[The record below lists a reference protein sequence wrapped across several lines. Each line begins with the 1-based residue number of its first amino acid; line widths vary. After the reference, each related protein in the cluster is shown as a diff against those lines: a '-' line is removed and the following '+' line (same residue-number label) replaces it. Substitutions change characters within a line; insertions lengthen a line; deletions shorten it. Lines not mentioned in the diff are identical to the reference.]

1 VTGQRSES
9 NSDQHAER
17 RTILP
22 AWSAATSAVHIDG
35 TEKGRE
41 RYRQRMSD
49 GRHSTRQGTPQAALV
64 VFAGRA
70 VEPQWRLNRT
80 RRLAEGVKA
89 RDAGAT
95 WASRPVV
102 DGGEQRARSGAR
114 GCRRCTHTRSQ
125 SKQGIRE
132 RTKGLRS
139 RRNEEWQAA
148 GLTGAKEHSEGHL
161 THHDEDVHMKREN
174 DRRNTAWK

>member
-1 VTGQRSES
+1 LERQSASERLRAKGWQKLRTEFNTGSMTHECVRCVRFGQKVGDVGVTGQTSES
-9 NSDQHAER
+9 TSDQHAER

-22 AWSAATSAVHIDG
+22 TRSAATSAVHIDG

-49 GRHSTRQGTPQAALV
+49 GRRSTRQGTPQAALV
-64 VFAGRA
+64 VFDGWV
-70 VEPQWRLNRT
+70 VETQWSPNRT
-80 RRLAEGVKA
+80 RRLADEVKA

-114 GCRRCTHTRSQ
+114 GCRMV
-125 SKQGIRE
+125 G
-132 RTKGLRS
+132 
-139 RRNEEWQAA
+139 
-148 GLTGAKEHSEGHL
+148 TG
-161 THHDEDVHMKREN
+161 R
-174 DRRNTAWK
+174 

>member
-1 VTGQRSES
+1 VTGQTSES
-9 NSDQHAER
+9 TSDLHAER

-49 GRHSTRQGTPQAALV
+49 GPHSTRQGTPQAALV
-64 VFAGRA
+64 VFAGWL
-70 VEPQWRLNRT
+70 VETLWRHNRT

-95 WASRPVV
+95 WTSRPVV
-102 DGGEQRARSGAR
+102 DSGEERARSGAR
-114 GCRRCTHTRSQ
+114 ECRRCTHTRSQ
-125 SKQGIRE
+125 SKQRIGWTQE
-132 RTKGLRS
+132 LTQGSEVKTKRDV
-139 RRNEEWQAA
+139 AA
-148 GLTGAKEHSEGHL
+148 TRLMVETVNG
-161 THHDEDVHMKREN
+161 
-174 DRRNTAWK
+174 